1 MNIIESKS
9 STNVNPTI
17 ALKKNYSSGSYLEAA
32 TKLMEMIEA
41 KSKIEN
47 MFLSFSFSF
56 FFFLFST
63 ASVAYGS
70 FQARGGIGATVSSLH
85 HSHSNARSLTH

>member
-56 FFFLFST
+56 FFFFLALHLWHMEVSRLGVASELQFPAYTT
-63 ASVAYGS
+63 AT
-70 FQARGGIGATVSSLH
+70 ATPD
-85 HSHSNARSLTH
+85 R